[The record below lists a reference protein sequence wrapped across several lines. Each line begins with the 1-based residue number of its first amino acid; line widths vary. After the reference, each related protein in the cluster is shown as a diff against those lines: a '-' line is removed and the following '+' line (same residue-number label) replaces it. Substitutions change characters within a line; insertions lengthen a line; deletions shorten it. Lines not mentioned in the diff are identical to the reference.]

1 MSASRIAV
9 FAYGSLVSRASI
21 AETLGPRP
29 EQPLPARLAGWQ
41 RRWSLVRDNRT
52 AEKGFAPL
60 AGAPFDHC
68 LGLNVEPLD
77 PSAEAGSHERAPNG
91 VLIALSESEL
101 ERLDLREMRYRRVD
115 VTAAFADH
123 GFDLVVTYAARPEHY
138 APAPPAGAVVIAS
151 YLRAVEAA
159 FAELGASELDAFR
172 RTTGEPPAPVV
183 EARLVRD
190 QIPPGNPRAW

>member
-1 MSASRIAV
+1 MSTPRIAV
-9 FAYGSLVSRASI
+9 FGYGSLVSRASI
-21 AETLGPRP
+21 AETLGPRAEP
-29 EQPLPARLAGWQ
+29 PAPARLPGWR

-60 AGAPFDHC
+60 SGTPFDHC
-68 LGLNVEPLD
+68 LGLNVEPLETG
-77 PSAEAGSHERAPNG
+77 AETVPDAPNG
-91 VLIALSESEL
+91 ALIILSEAEL
-101 ERLDLREMRYRRVD
+101 ARLDLREMRYRRVD

-123 GFDLVVTYAARPEHY
+123 DFDLVVTYAARPEHY

-159 FAELGASELDAFR
+159 FAELGAGELDAFR

-190 QIPPGNPRAW
+190 EIPPGNPRAW